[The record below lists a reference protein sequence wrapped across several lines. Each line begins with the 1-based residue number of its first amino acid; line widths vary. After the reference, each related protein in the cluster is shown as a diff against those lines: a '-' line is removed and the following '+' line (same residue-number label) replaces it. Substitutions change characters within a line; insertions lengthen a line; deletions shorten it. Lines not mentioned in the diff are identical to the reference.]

1 MYGSL
6 MVPRVMHGVCGHAAP
21 GVAATLRGY
30 RRRRLHGEH
39 YPGIRPCAGERVDGV
54 LYRGLTDAQLSALD
68 AFEGDWYLRHAVG
81 VETGSG
87 PHSAQAYV
95 LAPSCDHLMSS
106 EHWSLE
112 QFLREGLDAFLAEY
126 RGFATVPGG
135 EAP

>member
-6 MVPRVMHGVCGHAAP
+6 MVPRVMHGVCGHDRP

-39 YPGIRPCAGERVDGV
+39 YPGIRPSPDESVEGV
-54 LYRGLTDAQLSALD
+54 LYSALGAPELAALD
-68 AFEGDWYLRHAVG
+68 AFEGDWYRRHAVE

-87 PHSAQAYV
+87 SRSAQVYV
-95 LAPSCDHLMSS
+95 LAESCEHLMSP

-112 QFLREGLDAFLAEY
+112 HFLRDGLEAFLAEY
-126 RGFATVPGG
+126 RGFAAVTGG
-135 EAP
+135 ETP